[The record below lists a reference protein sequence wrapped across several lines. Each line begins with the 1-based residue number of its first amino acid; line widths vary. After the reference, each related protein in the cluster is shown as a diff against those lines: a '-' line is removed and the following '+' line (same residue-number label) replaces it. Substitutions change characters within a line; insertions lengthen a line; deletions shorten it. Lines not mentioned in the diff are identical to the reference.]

1 MRPTPFRLPIK
12 KFLEEEDPKE
22 IIPDLIKS
30 LKYLKK
36 DNNVNLNEFI
46 SSGDFSGT
54 DKSEISD
61 YEEKGEDDKVENLLY
76 SSFESYL
83 KKEHNPKYTHLFD
96 SVFKITIENVPDE
109 KTGELNTICGTG
121 FLIKIPIDK
130 GKHRLMNGF
139 LTNNHVLNLLV
150 HNPCLYNPIWLEFES
165 LSKKY
170 KFSIYTVNRFIW
182 SS

>member
-76 SSFESYL
+76 SSFES
-83 KKEHNPKYTHLFD
+83 
-96 SVFKITIENVPDE
+96 
-109 KTGELNTICGTG
+109 
-121 FLIKIPIDK
+121 
-130 GKHRLMNGF
+130 
-139 LTNNHVLNLLV
+139 
-150 HNPCLYNPIWLEFES
+150 
-165 LSKKY
+165 
-170 KFSIYTVNRFIW
+170 
-182 SS
+182 